1 MPTWLRQLMGRSA
14 EHWHE
19 AAVRHELEEHARQND
34 LRIEALNQRIR
45 LIEIRLGINT
55 DASDHPTA

>member
-1 MPTWLRQLMGRSA
+1 MGRSA

-55 DASDHPTA
+55 DAGDHPTA